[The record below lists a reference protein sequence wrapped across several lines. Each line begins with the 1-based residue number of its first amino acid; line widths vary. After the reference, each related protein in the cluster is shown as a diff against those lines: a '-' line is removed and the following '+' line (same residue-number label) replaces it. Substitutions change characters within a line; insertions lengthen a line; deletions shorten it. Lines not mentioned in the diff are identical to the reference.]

1 MVSTWTRDR
10 ARSAL
15 QKLSRARLDWP
26 AFSDEA
32 AGQLQRSVG
41 FDGWCFAQTDPA
53 TLLPARA
60 AVSNSPVTASQQRF
74 WQIEHQLPD
83 VNKLAALVR
92 SEQPVRALS
101 TSTGGDLAR
110 SRRWDEIMR
119 PAGASDELR
128 AGLQIGGQCW
138 GSLSLYRAS
147 ASRPYAS
154 DDIQHVSQVLPQV
167 AAGARGAWASRTA
180 ASAARPAEGPGTIIV
195 TAAGAPLT
203 AIPQARR

>member
-92 SEQPVRALS
+92 SHQPARALS

-119 PAGASDELR
+119 PAGAGDELR
-128 AGLQIGGQCW
+128 AALQIGGQCW
-138 GSLSLYRAS
+138 DRS
-147 ASRPYAS
+147 ASTGHRP
-154 DDIQHVSQVLPQV
+154 V
-167 AAGARGAWASRTA
+167 APT
-180 ASAARPAEGPGTIIV
+180 PATTSSICRWFCP
-195 TAAGAPLT
+195 
-203 AIPQARR
+203 R